1 MDSWFI
7 YAFKVG
13 QKYDTN
19 IRQVLQLPWPKLAWK
34 TLIKKQVI
42 EVWRTK
48 LLHQIQDKSTLKMMI
63 PGNTLMTKPHPLWEA
78 CKGKTFQVKAATAR
92 ARMLVGRFQLQT
104 TRARFSKVPMSM
116 ECPICETED
125 EDIVH
130 FLCRCP
136 KLEDERH
143 QRMKDFKALFT
154 QEGLEEPRTD
164 EELASAL
171 LNGGIF
177 RVLVGSRHKYSAEG
191 QPMVTK
197 SVTLVKNMVTAQQL
211 PNLIQTTS

>member
-1 MDSWFI
+1 
-7 YAFKVG
+7 
-13 QKYDTN
+13 
-19 IRQVLQLPWPKLAWK
+19 
-34 TLIKKQVI
+34 
-42 EVWRTK
+42 
-48 LLHQIQDKSTLKMMI
+48 MMI

-136 KLEDERH
+136 KLEAERH

-177 RVLVGSRHKYSAEG
+177 RVLVGSRHKYSVEG

-197 SVTLVKNMVTAQQL
+197 TVTLVKNMVTAQQL
-211 PNLIQTTS
+211 PNLICYKPPETLYIQKFNYSPQSRFSGLSGMNSPDEEEATTTRGIKKMIETAVQCEPY